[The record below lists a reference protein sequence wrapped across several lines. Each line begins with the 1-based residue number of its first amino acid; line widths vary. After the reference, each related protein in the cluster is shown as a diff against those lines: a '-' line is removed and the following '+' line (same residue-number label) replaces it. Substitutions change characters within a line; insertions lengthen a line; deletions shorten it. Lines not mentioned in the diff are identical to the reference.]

1 MDGIKAKIQGDG
13 IESSVEFSV
22 EEVIAQHRGKPWRDL
37 SDDEREAA
45 MKEYAIALFTRQGG
59 AGTAE
64 DLEVNF
70 DEGSFS
76 RDRTLPRT
84 DGGHPVP

>member
-1 MDGIKAKIQGDG
+1 MDGIKARISGDG

-37 SDDEREAA
+37 SEEEREAVL
-45 MKEYAIALFTRQGG
+45 KDYAIALFTRQGG

-64 DLEVNF
+64 DLTVSF
-70 DEGSFS
+70 DEGSFA
-76 RDRTLPRT
+76 RDRRFPRQES
-84 DGGHPVP
+84 GRAAP

>member
-1 MDGIKAKIQGDG
+1 MEGIKAQIRGDG
-13 IESSVEFSV
+13 IETSVEFSV

-37 SDDEREAA
+37 SEEERDTIL
-45 MKEYAIALFTRQGG
+45 KEYAVALFTRQGG

-64 DLEVNF
+64 DLTVSF

-76 RDRTLPRT
+76 RDRSMPRR
-84 DGGHPVP
+84 DMGSAPP